1 MTDLPLSGIK
11 VIDFTGVQAGPAC
24 TQMLAWF
31 GADVL
36 KVERTSG
43 GDVTRN
49 QLRDI
54 PDLDA
59 LYFTMLNSNKRSL
72 AIDTKSPEGLEVME
86 KLVRGADVLV
96 ENFAPGAMDRMGL
109 SWDKLQQWNPRLIFG
124 SVKGFNDD
132 SSWNDLK
139 VYENVAQCAGG
150 NASVTG
156 FWDGPPTVAGAA
168 LGDSNTGMHLLI
180 GILTALIQRD
190 KTGKGQKVSAAMQD
204 AVLNLCRVKLRDQQ
218 RLDRV
223 GYLEEYP
230 QWPNGEF
237 GEAVPRGGN
246 AGGGG
251 QPGWV
256 VKCKGW
262 ESDPNAYIYF
272 TIQEQNWKRT
282 AEAIGRPEWVD
293 DPGYNTAR
301 ARADKIFDIFAE
313 IEKWLADKTKYEAV
327 DILRKWEVPCA
338 PVMSMKEIAE
348 DPDLRKSGSV
358 VEVEQPGRGTFL
370 TVGSPIKFSEFKP
383 DIKGAPL
390 LGEHTDEVLAELGYD
405 ADTIAQVA
413 REEDRRL
420 NPARPGENRPRSPPG
435 AVPPILLAVHL
446 PAGKGASA
454 MSVALVREIAATH
467 RGQRGALLPILHAV
481 QEALGCV
488 PPEAIPVL
496 ADELNLSRADVHGVV
511 SFYHDFRS
519 EPAGRTTVR
528 ICRGEACQ
536 ALGAERLVSHLRD
549 RCAISLGETNLDG
562 SLTVEQVFCLG
573 NCALGPAAQV
583 NGRLVGRLDE
593 ARLSSIVD
601 EAVAQ

>member
-293 DPGYNTAR
+293 DPAYNTAR

-405 ADTIAQVA
+405 ADTIATVA